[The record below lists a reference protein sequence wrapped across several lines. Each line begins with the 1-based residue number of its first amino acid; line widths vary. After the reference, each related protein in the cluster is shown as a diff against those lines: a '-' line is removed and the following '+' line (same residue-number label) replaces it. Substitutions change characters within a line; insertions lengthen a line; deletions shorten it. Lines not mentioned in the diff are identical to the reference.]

1 MIRRYIGI
9 IVFVMF
15 VCFNTV
21 LSQPI
26 SITFNYTSSSQNWV
40 VPTCVTSIS
49 VSVAGAS
56 GGGYNGGNGAF
67 ITGNINVTPGQTLQI
82 KDGGEG

>member
-1 MIRRYIGI
+1 MIRHYIGI

-15 VCFNTV
+15 LCSGTL

-26 SITFNYTSSSQNWV
+26 SVTFNYTSSSQNWV

-56 GGGYNGGNGAF
+56 GGPLGPKF
-67 ITGNINVTPGQTLQI
+67 ELF
-82 KDGGEG
+82 